1 MVSVLMYPIIFGM
14 IQKLNRIDNLKSH
27 EKLEWKSPSSL
38 PVQTIDV
45 LGFYFTL
52 SFSFLLRWFLGL
64 FLYSWLK
71 VFGTNKNFVFILVK
85 TKLQIS
91 NTISVI

>member
-1 MVSVLMYPIIFGM
+1 MVSVLMYPIICGM

-27 EKLEWKSPSSL
+27 EKL
-38 PVQTIDV
+38 TIDV